1 MTIFSV
7 LEGRL
12 NAILFSA
19 RGADGSLGADATA
32 RSIPLDRFRPAAG
45 NAPLRDLAYPCEQ
58 LDRAVRL
65 EWMGIEDAE
74 GDDNELDSVM
84 LRVARL
90 SLQVGYVQGAD
101 VAVQS
106 FAKLI
111 GSETAA
117 AVTVA
122 ARARALSDA
131 ERIRRALALSDL
143 FAYGGLDPVPLS
155 CDREGGA
162 AIEDLN
168 DGRVV
173 CATIYRVLYQADSA
187 TNYDP

>member
-7 LEGRL
+7 LESRL

-32 RSIPLDRFRPAAG
+32 RSIPADRFRPAAS
-45 NAPLRDLAYPCEQ
+45 NAPLRDPAYPREQ
-58 LDRAVRL
+58 FDRAVRL
-65 EWMGIEDAE
+65 EWMGVEDAE

-84 LRVARL
+84 LRTARL

-101 VAVQS
+101 AGIRPFAVL
-106 FAKLI
+106 A

-155 CDREGGA
+155 CDREGSA
-162 AIEDLN
+162 SIEDLN

-173 CATIYRVLYQADSA
+173 CATVYRVLYQASAA